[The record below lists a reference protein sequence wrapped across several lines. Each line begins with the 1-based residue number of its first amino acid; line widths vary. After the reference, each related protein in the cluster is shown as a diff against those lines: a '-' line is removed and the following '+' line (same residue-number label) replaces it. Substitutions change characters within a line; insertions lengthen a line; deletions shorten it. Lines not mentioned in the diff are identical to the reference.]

1 MDLASGHAFV
11 LKGKKNLVSVWKEE
25 EKNRL
30 QKSAARLQILTGQ
43 TDPFKRFYLIILQR
57 NETGETRKS

>member
-1 MDLASGHAFV
+1 MRASAKIYHSNAMIYPIIYYLASGHAFV

-43 TDPFKRFYLIILQR
+43 TDPF
-57 NETGETRKS
+57 